1 MKFHP
6 PLIGV
11 TTSIQSKTNDYCL
24 RHEYITAIRL
34 AGGLPMLI
42 PPGEPNL
49 NIILEWV
56 DGIILTGGGDLD
68 PATYN
73 GTNHPTIYNVN
84 RERDRFELSLAKLA
98 LETDIPIL
106 GICRGLEILV
116 VASGGKLVPHLPDEF
131 GEKIIH
137 RQTQSCPAEHNV
149 HIIPGT
155 HLANIIGAGETKVV
169 SWHHQAAS
177 NIPEGWRLAATA
189 ADGVIEALEHEEHPW
204 AFAIQWHP
212 EIALNDARQQRI
224 FRAFINTAQQRQMML
239 SKKAS

>member
-11 TTSIQSKTNDYCL
+11 TTSIHSTTNDYCL

-49 NIILEWV
+49 NSILEWV
-56 DGIILTGGGDLD
+56 DGILFTGGGDLD
-68 PATYN
+68 PKTYN
-73 GTNHPTIYNVN
+73 GVEHPTIYNVN
-84 RERDRFELSLAKLA
+84 RERDRFELSLAKFA
-98 LETDIPIL
+98 LESDIPIL

-116 VASGGKLVPHLPDEF
+116 VASGGKLVSHLPDEV
-131 GEKIIH
+131 GEKIMH

-149 HIIPGT
+149 HILPGT
-155 HLANIIGAGETKVV
+155 HLAQIMGAGETNVV

-177 NIPEGWRLAATA
+177 DIPNGWRLAATA
-189 ADGVIEALEHEEHPW
+189 ADGVIEALEHQDHPW

-212 EIALNDARQQRI
+212 EISLNDTRQQRI
-224 FRAFINTAQQRQMML
+224 FRTFVHTAQQRQTML
-239 SKKAS
+239 SQKAS

>member
-11 TTSIQSKTNDYCL
+11 TTSIHSTTNDYCL

-49 NIILEWV
+49 NSIVEWV
-56 DGIILTGGGDLD
+56 DGLLFTGGGDLD
-68 PATYN
+68 PKTYN
-73 GTNHPTIYNVN
+73 GVEHPTIYNVN
-84 RERDRFELSLAKLA
+84 RERDRFELSLAKFA
-98 LETDIPIL
+98 LESDIPIL

-116 VASGGKLVPHLPDEF
+116 VASGGKLVPHLPDEV
-131 GEKIIH
+131 GEKIMH

-149 HIIPGT
+149 HILPGT
-155 HLANIIGAGETKVV
+155 HLAQIMGAGETNVV

-177 NIPEGWRLAATA
+177 DIPNRWRLAATA
-189 ADGVIEALEHEEHPW
+189 ADGVIEALEHQDHPW

-212 EIALNDARQQRI
+212 EISLNDSRQQRI
-224 FRAFINTAQQRQMML
+224 FRTFVHTAQQRQMMV
-239 SKKAS
+239 SQKAS

>member
-11 TTSIQSKTNDYCL
+11 TTSIHSTTNDYCL

-49 NIILEWV
+49 NSILEWV
-56 DGIILTGGGDLD
+56 DGILLTGGGDLD
-68 PATYN
+68 PKTYN
-73 GTNHPTIYNVN
+73 GAEHPTIYNVN
-84 RERDRFELSLAKLA
+84 RERDRFELSLAKFA
-98 LETDIPIL
+98 LESDIPIL

-116 VASGGKLVPHLPDEF
+116 VASGGKLVSHLPDEV
-131 GEKIIH
+131 GEKIMH
-137 RQTQSCPAEHNV
+137 RQAQSCPAEHNV

-155 HLANIIGAGETKVV
+155 HLAQIMGAGETNVF

-177 NIPEGWRLAATA
+177 DIPNGWRLAATA
-189 ADGVIEALEHEEHPW
+189 ADGVIEALEHEDHPW

-212 EIALNDARQQRI
+212 EISLNDSRQQRI
-224 FRAFINTAQQRQMML
+224 FRTFVHTAQQRQTML
-239 SKKAS
+239 SQKAS